1 MKSLRIAESG
11 TCVCLPM
18 FIIHPHA
25 PVEVL
30 RERGPN
36 PSTALASVKFSK
48 LPGSVL
54 SLNTV
59 WIENA
64 PISRCP
70 QPCHLTKVLLCCAT
84 TSAQATFTYWQGF
97 FVFKSSSSVF
107 KNTSICSNF
116 FFRYRAKQWIETE
129 IVSWLIV
136 SLVLTYS
143 RSNVLLCYTVCMN
156 TRAFSL

>member
-36 PSTALASVKFSK
+36 PSTALTATALASVKFSK

-70 QPCHLTKVLLCCAT
+70 
-84 TSAQATFTYWQGF
+84 
-97 FVFKSSSSVF
+97 
-107 KNTSICSNF
+107 
-116 FFRYRAKQWIETE
+116 
-129 IVSWLIV
+129 
-136 SLVLTYS
+136 
-143 RSNVLLCYTVCMN
+143 
-156 TRAFSL
+156 